1 MKITIFPKNE
11 LERKWA
17 EDKKLFTP
25 DAPEPPICLRCG
37 KKLSGHLMVNALS
50 RYADVMVCSA
60 CGGGEAMSDYSG
72 HPLPLREWY
81 TVQQSLVQPVQTEG
95 GAVLTPTCSFKS
107 IFDGPQKTMPL
118 DSFPVP
124 VSKVLYSRSDYNGYR
139 WHRTW
144 HPCHEKPLGDELC
157 GEINDFSDS
166 LMELPEFTNLDTLRT
181 FCNRF
186 AEPTSEPAEFNMYSE
201 TEHFYIWIRLIMR
214 ARDYNIYDHFYL
226 KQL

>member
-17 EDKKLFTP
+17 EDKKLFIP
-25 DAPEPPICLRCG
+25 DAPEPPLCLRCG

-60 CGGGEAMSDYSG
+60 CGGDEAMRDYSG
-72 HPLPLREWY
+72 HPLPLKEWY

-95 GAVLTPTCSFKS
+95 GAVLTPTCSFKK
-107 IFDGPQKTMPL
+107 IFDGPQKVVPL
-118 DSFPVP
+118 SSFPVP
-124 VSKVLYSRSDYNGYR
+124 ANKVLYSRSDYNGYR

-144 HPCHEKPLGDELC
+144 HSCHEGPLGDELC

-181 FCNRF
+181 FCKQF
-186 AEPTSEPAEFNMYSE
+186 AEPTSEPTEFNMYSE
-201 TEHFYIWIRLIMR
+201 TEHFYIWIRLITR
-214 ARDYNIYDHFYL
+214 VRDYNIYVNFYL
-226 KQL
+226 NP

>member
-60 CGGGEAMSDYSG
+60 CGGDEAMRDYSG

-81 TVQQSLVQPVQTEG
+81 AVQQPFVQPVQPEG

-107 IFDGPQKTMPL
+107 IFEGPQKTMPL
-118 DSFPVP
+118 NSFPVP
-124 VSKVLYSRSDYNGYR
+124 ASKVLHSRSDYNGYR

-166 LMELPEFTNLDTLRT
+166 LMELPEFANLDTLRT
-181 FCNRF
+181 FCKQF
-186 AEPTSEPAEFNMYSE
+186 AEPTSEPTEYNMYST
-201 TEHFYIWIRLIMR
+201 TEHFNIWLLLITR
-214 ARDYNIYDHFYL
+214 NKDYNIYVHFYL
-226 KQL
+226 KEP